1 MERGGCHFREGR
13 WKGDGIG
20 MSRNRLARWSLG
32 IGGALLLA
40 LPALVILESPRS
52 FVLWTTCLT
61 VPAGFALLIY
71 GAAAAGRS
79 ARAAAHELSD
89 AMDELAEATS
99 QISEANGST
108 ADLVSQQAASIEEA
122 SSSLEVIT
130 QMTTRNAEHAQ
141 TAKTLASATTTAAER
156 GVVDI
161 QAIGEAVEALSAGS
175 GQISVILNSINEIA
189 FQTNLLALN
198 AAIEAA
204 RAGELGAGF
213 SIVADEVRRL
223 AEKASTAASESA
235 GKVDEVVS
243 WISQCQILKGEV
255 NEALNQIV
263 DQARRVTEVAG
274 GVADASQQQAEGL
287 RQVNEAVSEV
297 SRLIQKSAAATE
309 ECAAGA
315 RELQGRSDG
324 MRETMSGMLQRGPG
338 GRDDL
343 PAAESGSGESV
354 AGTNLA

>member
-1 MERGGCHFREGR
+1 MSERRGTNWTLGLGGG
-13 WKGDGIG
+13 
-20 MSRNRLARWSLG
+20 
-32 IGGALLLA
+32 LLLM
-40 LPALVILESPRS
+40 LPVLVILNVHRS
-52 FVLWTTCLT
+52 LLLWAIGIA
-61 VPAGFALLIY
+61 VPTGFGFLIY
-71 GAAAAGRS
+71 GVALSWRQVRHAAR
-79 ARAAAHELSD
+79 ELSV
-89 AMDELAEATS
+89 ATNELAEATR
-99 QISEANGST
+99 QISEANNST

-122 SSSLEVIT
+122 SASLEVIVE
-130 QMTTRNAEHAQ
+130 MTTRNAGHAQ
-141 TAKTLASATTTAAER
+141 TAKTLATETTTAAER

-175 GQISVILNSINEIA
+175 DQISVILGSINEIA

-204 RAGELGAGF
+204 RAGESGAGF

-223 AEKASTAASESA
+223 AERASDAARQSA

-263 DQARRVTEVAG
+263 DRARRVTEVAG
-274 GVADASQQQAEGL
+274 GVADASQQQADGVT
-287 RQVNEAVSEV
+287 QVNAAVSEV
-297 SRLIQKSAAATE
+297 SRLIQQSAAATE

-324 MRETMSGMLQRGPG
+324 MQETMTGMLRLVG
-338 GRDDL
+338 GAETPSDVMNAPSEEL
-343 PAAESGSGESV
+343 AVATSAA
-354 AGTNLA
+354 